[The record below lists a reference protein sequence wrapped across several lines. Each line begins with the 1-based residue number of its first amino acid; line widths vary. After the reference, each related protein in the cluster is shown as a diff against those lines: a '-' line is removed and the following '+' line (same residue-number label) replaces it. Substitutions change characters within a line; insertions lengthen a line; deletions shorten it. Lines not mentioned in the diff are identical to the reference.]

1 MASEPTGL
9 IASAAMVPI
18 SDLQSLQNEVKAM
31 QVQLSSFVEDSGKR
45 FETME
50 TTQTHFQSQ
59 LDEVREANK
68 KLDFIISNM
77 GLASRAGSAPCTPPT
92 AIQSSQPINTNS
104 SLQSVPPGT
113 SVCPVIQ
120 EIGGTPEFDG
130 TNPRGWLRKCEKFFE
145 LYHIPEHEKLNYAS
159 IHVRDRVDVWLDS
172 YIVNNRGRITWAKFC
187 VEVCRRFGN
196 VRPQDIVD
204 EFNKIMQAGSVDRY
218 QEKFEELTS
227 YMSIIN
233 PLLNEA
239 HFVSSFISGL
249 RPELKPLVK
258 LANPLTIM
266 DAYETA
272 KVYEESFSAL
282 AYLVSPPRQPQYNSY
297 PRNPSI
303 TYPRTQTNPKP
314 PTLPTP
320 NQPLRLTYPT
330 KKPNPR
336 AALKP
341 NNLETLRTQGLC
353 YKCHEKYFPG
363 HQCKPK
369 TLHAMEG
376 VEGEPEP
383 KVEEFVD
390 VPETLEEPV
399 EEQAE
404 ISINAI
410 LGLSNTSSPHKAFKI
425 MGFVKKIPIIVPI
438 DTGSTHSFVDLI
450 VLKKI
455 NKQAQF
461 LSKTMKVVVA
471 NGQIL
476 TCDKICTGFNWK
488 MQEEGFIFDIRV
500 LKIGGCD
507 MVLGMD
513 WIDMIAPIILNTRP
527 LSLSFL
533 KEGKMITLLGMTRKQ
548 NISQVDSNELY
559 KMLKLGI
566 CDIMAKMCMISQGH
580 SSGGGNQAGKG
591 KLVTFDVFQAV
602 LREGKE
608 KGNIKE
614 QQINTDS
621 EEKVLGAQPFNLRP
635 YRYSFDQKNAIEG
648 IIQDILKAEIVM
660 PSQSPFASPALLV
673 KKKDST
679 WRLCVD
685 YKRLNSMTVKNKY
698 PIPIIEDLLDEL
710 NGANVFS
717 KINLRAGYH
726 QVRMKVSDEHKTSF
740 RTHHGSF
747 ETSGS
752 STTGS
757 KAAQV
762 FAKQS
767 KCDFA
772 QSQIEYLGHI
782 ISGKGVS
789 TDSRKVAAMVDW
801 PQPSTLKKLRAFL
814 GLTGYYR
821 KFIKNYA
828 ITSRP
833 LTQLLKKGGF
843 KWGPEASKAF
853 EKLKG
858 AMTTPLVLA
867 LPDFNKPFVL
877 EVDACNSGVGV
888 VLMQERRPLA
898 FMSQMLSK
906 RHMGLSIYEKE
917 LIALLMAV
925 DRWRHY
931 LHPNHFIIKTDHFSL
946 KFLQKQKINTC
957 LQPKGL
963 TKLIGLSYEIRYKK
977 GVENLV
983 ADALSRRNETT
994 EQAHFH
1000 VITQVLACWIE
1011 EVLNSYKEDQN
1022 ITQAISA
1029 ISVDPNNNQ
1038 NLSLQ
1043 QGLLRYKGKVWVG
1056 NHGELRQQLVRTIH
1070 TSGLGGL
1077 PKPEGKDT
1085 IMVIVDRYSKY
1096 AYFLSISHP
1105 FTAAQVA
1112 RVFMDQV
1119 YKLHGLPKS
1128 IVSDRD
1134 KVFLSYFWKELF
1146 KQLQPKDWHKW
1157 LALAEFWYNSNY
1169 HSTLKMTLFKVLYS
1183 YDPPQLSFELIAQ
1196 STVAVVDQ
1204 VLKERQLMAKVL
1216 KDNLEKAQNR
1226 MKHYAD
1232 KKRTEREF
1240 NVGDWKLGPVA
1251 YELKLPVTAKIHP
1264 VFHISQLKKKVGA
1277 HIVPDVDLPICFTR
1291 RATTGRTSC
1300 HT

>member
-1 MASEPTGL
+1 MVSKPTGL

-18 SDLQSLQNEVKAM
+18 SDLQSLQNDVKAM

-92 AIQSSQPINTNS
+92 TIQSSQPINTNS

-120 EIGGTPEFDG
+120 EIGGISGNKTPIQNTPFTPSTYPIGRGFTFPPAPVFNSPPIFQNHPYTPTASPLLPTPVDHTDSSLKNLKPKINFPEFDG

-145 LYHIPEHEKLNYAS
+145 LYHIPEHEKLNYTS

-204 EFNKIMQAGSVDRY
+204 EFNKIMQAGSVDQY
-218 QEKFEELTS
+218 QEKFEKLTS

-330 KKPNPR
+330 QKPNPR

-383 KVEEFVD
+383 EVEEFSD

-410 LGLSNTSSPHKAFKI
+410 LGLSNTSSPHKTIKI
-425 MGFVKKIPIIVPI
+425 MGFVKKIPIIMLI
-438 DTGSTHSFVDLI
+438 DTGSTHSFVDPI
-450 VLKKI
+450 VLKKL

-559 KMLKLGI
+559 KMLKSGI
-566 CDIMAKMCMISQGH
+566 CEIMAEMCIISQGH
-580 SSGGGNQAGKG
+580 SSGGGNQAGSKI
-591 KLVTFDVFQAV
+591 KALLTSFTDVFQEPTELPPARNCDHAIQ
-602 LREGKE
+602 LT
-608 KGNIKE
+608 
-614 QQINTDS
+614 Q
-621 EEKVLGAQPFNLRP
+621 GAQPFNLRP
-635 YRYSFDQKNAIEG
+635 YRYSFDQMNAIEG
-648 IIQDILKAEIVM
+648 IIQDMLKAETVM

-685 YKRLNSMTVKNKY
+685 YRRLNSMTVKNKY
-698 PIPIIEDLLDEL
+698 PIPIIKDLLDEL

-717 KINLRAGYH
+717 KIDLRAGYH
-726 QVRMKVSDEHKTSF
+726 QVRMKVSDEHKTAF
-740 RTHHGSF
+740 RTHHGLWQFRVMPFGLTNAPATFQSLMNDVF
-747 ETSGS
+747 QSQLRKFILVFFDDILIY
-752 STTGS
+752 S
-757 KAAQV
+757 KNEEDHFKHLEVVLQV
-762 FAKQS
+762 LRQHKLFAKQS

-789 TDSRKVAAMVDW
+789 TDSRKIAAMVDW
-801 PQPSTLKKLRAFL
+801 PQPSTLKELRGFL

-833 LTQLLKKGGF
+833 LTQLLKKEGF

-853 EKLKG
+853 EELKG
-858 AMTTPLVLA
+858 AMTTAPVLA

-877 EVDACNSGVGV
+877 EVDACNSGVGT

-906 RHMGLSIYEKE
+906 RHMGLSTYEKE

-946 KFLQKQKINTC
+946 KFLQEQKINTC
-957 LQPKGL
+957 LQHKGL
-963 TKLIGLSYEIRYKK
+963 TKLMGLSYEIHYKK

-1000 VITQVLACWIE
+1000 VITQVLPCWIE

-1022 ITQAISA
+1022 ITQAITS
-1029 ISVDPNNNQ
+1029 ISVDPNSNQ

-1056 NHGELRQQLVRTIH
+1056 NYGELRQQLVRTIH
-1070 TSGLGGL
+1070 TSGLGGHSGVMATYQRVKAVFYW
-1077 PKPEGKDT
+1077 PAMIENIKKMVQECDVCQICKD
-1085 IMVIVDRYSKY
+1085 
-1096 AYFLSISHP
+1096 
-1105 FTAAQVA
+1105 
-1112 RVFMDQV
+1112 
-1119 YKLHGLPKS
+1119 
-1128 IVSDRD
+1128 
-1134 KVFLSYFWKELF
+1134 E
-1146 KQLQPKDWHKW
+1146 
-1157 LALAEFWYNSNY
+1157 
-1169 HSTLKMTLFKVLYS
+1169 
-1183 YDPPQLSFELIAQ
+1183 
-1196 STVAVVDQ
+1196 
-1204 VLKERQLMAKVL
+1204 
-1216 KDNLEKAQNR
+1216 
-1226 MKHYAD
+1226 
-1232 KKRTEREF
+1232 
-1240 NVGDWKLGPVA
+1240 
-1251 YELKLPVTAKIHP
+1251 
-1264 VFHISQLKKKVGA
+1264 
-1277 HIVPDVDLPICFTR
+1277 
-1291 RATTGRTSC
+1291 
-1300 HT
+1300 

>member
-18 SDLQSLQNEVKAM
+18 SDLQSLQNDVKAM

-77 GLASRAGSAPCTPPT
+77 GLASRAGSAPCTPPST
-92 AIQSSQPINTNS
+92 IQSSQPINTNS

-113 SVCPVIQ
+113 SVCPVIR
-120 EIGGTPEFDG
+120 EIGGTSGNKTPIQNTLFTPSTYPIGRGFTFPPAPVFNSPPIFQNHPYTPTASPLLPTPVDHTDSSLKNLKPKINFPEFDG

-159 IHVRDRVDVWLDS
+159 VHVRDMVDVWLDS
-172 YIVNNRGRITWAKFC
+172 YIVNNKGRITWAKFC

-204 EFNKIMQAGSVDRY
+204 EFNKIMQAGSVDQY

-297 PRNPSI
+297 SRNPSI

-330 KKPNPR
+330 QKPNPR

-383 KVEEFVD
+383 EVEEFVD

-404 ISINAI
+404 ISINVI
-410 LGLSNTSSPHKAFKI
+410 LGLSNTSSPHKTIKI
-425 MGFVKKIPIIVPI
+425 MGFVKKIPIIVLI
-438 DTGSTHSFVDLI
+438 DTGSTHSFVDPI
-450 VLKKI
+450 MLKKL

-461 LSKTMKVVVA
+461 LSKTMKIVVA

-527 LSLSFL
+527 FSLSFL

-548 NISQVDSNELY
+548 NISQVDNNELY
-559 KMLKLGI
+559 KMLKSGI
-566 CDIMAKMCMISQGH
+566 CEIMAEMCMISQGH
-580 SSGGGNQAGKG
+580 SSGGGNQAGSKI
-591 KLVTFDVFQAV
+591 KALLTAFTDVFQEPTELPPARNCDHAIQ
-602 LREGKE
+602 LT
-608 KGNIKE
+608 
-614 QQINTDS
+614 Q
-621 EEKVLGAQPFNLRP
+621 GAQPFNLRP

-648 IIQDILKAEIVM
+648 IIQDMLKAETVM

-685 YKRLNSMTVKNKY
+685 YRRLNSMTVKNKY

-717 KINLRAGYH
+717 KIDLRAGYH
-726 QVRMKVSDEHKTSF
+726 QVRMKVSDEHKTAF
-740 RTHHGSF
+740 RTHHGLWQFRVMPFGLTNAPATFQSLMND
-747 ETSGS
+747 
-752 STTGS
+752 
-757 KAAQV
+757 V
-762 FAKQS
+762 F
-767 KCDFA
+767 
-772 QSQIEYLGHI
+772 QSQL
-782 ISGKGVS
+782 
-789 TDSRKVAAMVDW
+789 
-801 PQPSTLKKLRAFL
+801 
-814 GLTGYYR
+814 R
-821 KFIKNYA
+821 KFILVFFDDILIYSKNEEDHLKHLEVVLQKVYQELCNHKG
-828 ITSRP
+828 P

-853 EKLKG
+853 EELKG
-858 AMTTPLVLA
+858 AMTTTPVLA

-877 EVDACNSGVGV
+877 EMDACNSGVGA

-906 RHMGLSIYEKE
+906 RHMGLSTYEKE

-946 KFLQKQKINTC
+946 KFLQEQKINTC
-957 LQPKGL
+957 LQHKGL
-963 TKLIGLSYEIRYKK
+963 TKLMGLSFEIHYKK

-983 ADALSRRNETT
+983 ANALSRRNETT

-1000 VITQVLACWIE
+1000 VITQVLPCWIE

-1022 ITQAISA
+1022 ITQAITS

-1038 NLSLQ
+1038 NLSAN
-1043 QGLLRYKGKVWVG
+1043 K
-1056 NHGELRQQLVRTIH
+1056 
-1070 TSGLGGL
+1070 
-1077 PKPEGKDT
+1077 
-1085 IMVIVDRYSKY
+1085 
-1096 AYFLSISHP
+1096 AY
-1105 FTAAQVA
+1105 
-1112 RVFMDQV
+1112 
-1119 YKLHGLPKS
+1119 
-1128 IVSDRD
+1128 
-1134 KVFLSYFWKELF
+1134 
-1146 KQLQPKDWHKW
+1146 
-1157 LALAEFWYNSNY
+1157 
-1169 HSTLKMTLFKVLYS
+1169 
-1183 YDPPQLSFELIAQ
+1183 
-1196 STVAVVDQ
+1196 
-1204 VLKERQLMAKVL
+1204 
-1216 KDNLEKAQNR
+1216 
-1226 MKHYAD
+1226 
-1232 KKRTEREF
+1232 
-1240 NVGDWKLGPVA
+1240 
-1251 YELKLPVTAKIHP
+1251 
-1264 VFHISQLKKKVGA
+1264 
-1277 HIVPDVDLPICFTR
+1277 
-1291 RATTGRTSC
+1291 
-1300 HT
+1300 